1 MRKKGFTLIE
11 LLVVIAIISIL
22 AAMLLP
28 ALARARE
35 QARRTSCKS
44 NLKQLGLAMLM
55 YSNDF
60 GGPFPCG
67 QGSVLADLV
76 ILYRQGYAKDPNVF
90 ECPSAS
96 WEAQS
101 IKDGQT
107 FTLGIG
113 HAREYDIL
121 YSGGVDYYGTTIAGA
136 SVAFGYDN
144 QKRDDDNP
152 MIAFMADRP
161 FGQDDNFYCFDVADQ
176 EMKFSAD
183 IDWESPTNE
192 NDSPFDCNS
201 PNHMYEGQNVL
212 YVDGHVLWNAVPTCS
227 LQGDNIYYWDST
239 NPGTT
244 TPPDLLA
251 STDSY
256 IHIRDADALNPTGG
270 YVVSATT
277 P

>member
-101 IKDGQT
+101 LKDGAT

-121 YSGGVDYYGTTIAGA
+121 YSGGVDYYGNTVAGA

-161 FGQDDNFYCFDVADQ
+161 FGQDDNFYCFDIADQ
-176 EMKFSAD
+176 EMKFAAD

-192 NDSPFDCNS
+192 LDSPFDANS

-227 LQGDNIYYWDST
+227 LNGDNIYYWDST

-244 TPPDLLA
+244 EPPALLA

-256 IHIRDADALNPTGG
+256 IHICDDPAG